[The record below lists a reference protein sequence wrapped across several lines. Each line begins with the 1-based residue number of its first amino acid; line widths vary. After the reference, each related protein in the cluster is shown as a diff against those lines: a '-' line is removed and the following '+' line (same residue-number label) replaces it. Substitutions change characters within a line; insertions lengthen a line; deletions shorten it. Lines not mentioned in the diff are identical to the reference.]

1 MAYKMK
7 GPLFFKTSVKG
18 YRNDSPDKN
27 EPKLKIPS
35 NEISMDNVDFK
46 VHGKDNLGNEK
57 VMEPG
62 KNYTF
67 PGDYVVETPLQQSR
81 CDLRFKGSCKPSMLD
96 KLKNWS
102 RRKDLGGK
110 FDDFTDFVG
119 ITDYDRDGNVIT
131 RGIDNIRRNRKIRKK
146 EREERGP
153 RDTWFRD
160 ADDDG
165 NWITRG
171 MKNIKRGCPPWK
183 PCYLPDQGPPPEGIV
198 LEDDI
203 WEQQNLQD
211 EGGNTNMFA

>member
-102 RRKDLGGK
+102 RRKELRGK

-119 ITDYDRDGNVIT
+119 ITDYD
-131 RGIDNIRRNRKIRKK
+131 
-146 EREERGP
+146 
-153 RDTWFRD
+153 
-160 ADDDG
+160 
-165 NWITRG
+165 
-171 MKNIKRGCPPWK
+171 
-183 PCYLPDQGPPPEGIV
+183 
-198 LEDDI
+198 
-203 WEQQNLQD
+203 
-211 EGGNTNMFA
+211 

>member
-102 RRKDLGGK
+102 RRKDLRGK

-146 EREERGP
+146 EREEREAEFKP
-153 RDTWFRD
+153 P
-160 ADDDG
+160 
-165 NWITRG
+165 
-171 MKNIKRGCPPWK
+171 CPPDV
-183 PCYLPDQGPPPEGIV
+183 PCVDDSDPPEGIV
-198 LEDDI
+198 LEDQI

-211 EGGNTNMFA
+211 QGGNTNIFA

>member
-62 KNYTF
+62 KNYIF

-131 RGIDNIRRNRKIRKK
+131 RGIDNIRRRR
-146 EREERGP
+146 RERGP

-160 ADDDG
+160 RDNDG

-171 MKNIKRGCPPWK
+171 FKNIARGCPPWR
-183 PCYLPDQGPPPEGIV
+183 PCFPDQPPEGIV

-203 WEQQNLQD
+203 WEKENLED
-211 EGGNTNMFA
+211 EGGNTQTFA

>member
-62 KNYTF
+62 KNYKF

-102 RRKDLGGK
+102 RRKDLRGK

-146 EREERGP
+146 EREQREANFEP
-153 RDTWFRD
+153 P
-160 ADDDG
+160 
-165 NWITRG
+165 
-171 MKNIKRGCPPWK
+171 CPPGFD
-183 PCYLPDQGPPPEGIV
+183 CDMNGDPPEGIV
-198 LEDDI
+198 LEDQI

-211 EGGNTNMFA
+211 QGGNTNIFA